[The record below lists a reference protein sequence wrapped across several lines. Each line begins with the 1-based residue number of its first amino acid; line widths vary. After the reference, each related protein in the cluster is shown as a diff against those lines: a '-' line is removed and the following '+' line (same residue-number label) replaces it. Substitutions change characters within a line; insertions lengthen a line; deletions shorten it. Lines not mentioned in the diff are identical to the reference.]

1 MPGYKVH
8 VSGSVVAG
16 ALVLL
21 GLVNIGL
28 YVIDP
33 EQVISLFVLCVLGAL
48 FPDIDTDS
56 KGKRIFYSGMLLLAL
71 SLIYLERF
79 KWAAYLGVLAMLPG
93 ISAHRGWTH
102 TWWAML
108 LVPMPMLILPYYLYG
123 QPFPTLLP
131 YYVAF
136 ATGYFSHLLLDRKFI

>member
-1 MPGYKVH
+1 MPGYRVH
-8 VSGSVVAG
+8 IGGSIVAG
-16 ALVLL
+16 LL
-21 GLVNIGL
+21 ILLLLVNIGM
-28 YVIDP
+28 YIIDP
-33 EQVISLFVLCVLGAL
+33 QQVAVLIMLCILGAL

-56 KGKRIFYSGMLLLAL
+56 KGKRIFYSGMLLLSLA
-71 SLIYLERF
+71 LIYF
-79 KWAAYLGVLAMLPG
+79 KEFRWAAYLGILAMLPG

-108 LVPMPMLILPYYLYG
+108 MVPMPMLVLPYYLYG

-136 ATGYFSHLLLDRKFI
+136 VTGYFSHLLLDREL

>member
-8 VSGSVVAG
+8 ISGSFVAG
-16 ALVLL
+16 ILVLL

-33 EQVISLFVLCVLGAL
+33 EQVVALLVVCVLGGL

-56 KGKRIFYSGMLLLAL
+56 KGKRLFYSGMLMLAL
-71 SLIYLERF
+71 ALIYLKHF
-79 KWAAYLGVLAMLPG
+79 QWAAYLGVLAMLPG
-93 ISAHRGWTH
+93 VSAHRGWTH

-108 LVPMPMLILPYYLYG
+108 LVPMPMLILPYYIYG
-123 QPFPTLLP
+123 HPLPTLLP

-136 ATGYFSHLLLDRKFI
+136 VTGYFSHLFLDREF

>member
-16 ALVLL
+16 TVVLL

-33 EQVISLFVLCVLGAL
+33 EQVVSLFVICALGAL

-56 KGKRIFYSGMLLLAL
+56 KGKRIFYSAMLIMSL
-71 SLIYLERF
+71 SLIYLDKF

-93 ISAHRGWTH
+93 VSAHRGWTH

-108 LVPMPMLILPYYLYG
+108 LVPMPMLALPYYVYG
-123 QPFPTLLP
+123 QPLSTLMP

-136 ATGYFSHLLLDRKFI
+136 VTGYFSHLLLDREF

>member
-8 VSGSVVAG
+8 IGGSIVAG
-16 ALVLL
+16 LLVLL
-21 GLVNIGL
+21 LLVNLGL
-28 YVIDP
+28 YIIEP
-33 EQVISLFVLCVLGAL
+33 QQLTILLVLCILGAL

-56 KGKRIFYSGMLLLAL
+56 KGKRIYYSGMLILSLAL
-71 SLIYLERF
+71 IYF
-79 KWAAYLGVLAMLPG
+79 KEFQWAAYLGVLAMLPG
-93 ISAHRGWTH
+93 VSAHRGWTH

-108 LVPMPMLILPYYLYG
+108 LVPMPMLLLPYYVYG

-136 ATGYFSHLLLDRKFI
+136 VTGYFSHLLLDKEF

>member
-8 VSGSVVAG
+8 IGGSIVAG
-16 ALVLL
+16 LLVLL
-21 GLVNIGL
+21 MLVNVGWYIIEPQQL
-28 YVIDP
+28 T
-33 EQVISLFVLCVLGAL
+33 VLIVLSILGAL

-56 KGKRIFYSGMLLLAL
+56 KGKRIYYSGMLIL
-71 SLIYLERF
+71 SLTLIYF
-79 KWAAYLGVLAMLPG
+79 KEFQWAAYLGVLAMLPG
-93 ISAHRGWTH
+93 VSAHRGWTH

-108 LVPMPMLILPYYLYG
+108 LVPMPMLLLPYYVYG

-136 ATGYFSHLLLDRKFI
+136 VTGYFSHLLLDKEF

>member
-8 VSGSVVAG
+8 ICGSIVAG
-16 ALVLL
+16 LLVLL
-21 GLVNIGL
+21 MLVNVGL
-28 YVIDP
+28 YIIEP
-33 EQVISLFVLCVLGAL
+33 QQLTILIVLCILGAL

-56 KGKRIFYSGMLLLAL
+56 KGKRLYYSGMLILSLAL
-71 SLIYLERF
+71 IYF
-79 KWAAYLGVLAMLPG
+79 KEFQWAAYLGVLAMLPG
-93 ISAHRGWTH
+93 VTAHRGWTH

-108 LVPMPMLILPYYLYG
+108 LVPMPMLLLPYYVYG

-136 ATGYFSHLLLDRKFI
+136 VTGYFSHLLLDKEF